1 LSVATSASAI
11 DIGPDDEIEQ
21 HRREITRYCYRM
33 LGTVFDADDA
43 AQETMVRAWRSRDGF
58 EGRSSLRTWLFRIA
72 TNICLDALRGQQRRA
87 RPMDLGPSSPAE
99 LAFLGPMDF
108 DQPWVLPMPDARCF
122 ADGDP
127 EATTLERESI
137 QLAFV
142 AALQHLPARQR
153 AVLILADVLRWPAT
167 EVAQLLDTTVA
178 SVNSALQRARATLEA
193 RHLEAHPR
201 PDALG
206 PDERLLLD
214 QFVDAFEQYDVSR
227 LATLLRDDVI
237 QSMPPF
243 AMWLEGPDRIA
254 DWMLGPGLDCQGS
267 RLLATSANGGA
278 AFGQYRRAETFG
290 PTDEQT
296 DGRTDGRTAGGHL
309 PWALQVI
316 EVSDGAI
323 SGIHSFLDPTLFA
336 AFDLPPRLEP

>member
-1 LSVATSASAI
+1 LSVATSPSVV
-11 DIGPDDEIEQ
+11 DLGPDHDEIEQ

-43 AQETMVRAWRSRDGF
+43 AQETMVRAWRARDGF

-99 LAFLGPMDF
+99 LRFLGPMQL
-108 DQPWVLPMPDARCF
+108 DQPWVLPMPDAHSF
-122 ADGDP
+122 SEGDP

-153 AVLILADVLRWPAT
+153 AVLILADVLRWPAI
-167 EVAQLLDTTVA
+167 EVAQLLESSVA
-178 SVNSALQRARATLEA
+178 SVNSALQRARATLEGSDLDD
-193 RHLEAHPR
+193 RPR

-206 PDERLLLD
+206 PDQRQLLG
-214 QFVDAFEQYDVSR
+214 QFVDAFEQYDVPR

-243 AMWLEGPDRIA
+243 ALWLEGPEQIA
-254 DWMLGPGLDCQGS
+254 RWMLGPGLECEGS
-267 RLLATSANGGA
+267 RLVATAANGGA

-290 PTDEQT
+290 ET
-296 DGRTDGRTAGGHL
+296 GGGHL

-323 SGIHSFLDPTLFA
+323 SGIHSFLDPALFA
-336 AFDLPPRLEP
+336 AFGLPPRLEP